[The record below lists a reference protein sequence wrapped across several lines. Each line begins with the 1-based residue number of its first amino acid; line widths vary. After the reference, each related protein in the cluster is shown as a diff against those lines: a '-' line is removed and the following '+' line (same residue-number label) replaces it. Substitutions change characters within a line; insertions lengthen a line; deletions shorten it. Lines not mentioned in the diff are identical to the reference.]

1 MLRPKPLR
9 GAGFAPG
16 TPERARQD
24 SLARFARQRHNLSV
38 EVTKD
43 ARQVG
48 RTPMW
53 HSEKGRKMK
62 KNRILTTLLLPAA
75 LALPAFTQQLD
86 SNSNAKPTATASA
99 SQPASVSERE
109 PIPSSTPKDFWDGD
123 DPNLV
128 NLVTHPFANKK
139 YVQRQVGPIRDRI
152 NELDELTSENG
163 KTIKDVDGR
172 AQQGIQLASEKSSLA
187 DQHATDASNKAQLAQ
202 TAATQ
207 VATRVSA
214 AEQMVGSLDQ
224 YKGSGQTEIRFRA
237 GQTVLSKAAKDAL
250 DEMAAPLKDKRSYI
264 IEVRGYASGRGQS
277 AIASS
282 QKMADSVVRYL
293 VLNHQIPVYRIYV
306 LSMGNSPAAGAD
318 GTMAKHT
325 SGGRV
330 EVSLMKNDLVGAA
343 QH

>member
-1 MLRPKPLR
+1 MPI
-9 GAGFAPG
+9 
-16 TPERARQD
+16 
-24 SLARFARQRHNLSV
+24 SL
-38 EVTKD
+38 
-43 ARQVG
+43 G
-48 RTPMW
+48 GPPMW

-62 KNRILTTLLLPAA
+62 KHRRLIALLLPTA
-75 LALPAFTQQLD
+75 LALPALTQQPQ
-86 SNSNAKPTATASA
+86 SNSGAKPAATASA
-99 SQPASVSERE
+99 SQTASVSDRE

-123 DPNLV
+123 DPNLI
-128 NLVTHPFANKK
+128 NLVTHPFASKK

-172 AQQGIQLASEKSSLA
+172 AQQGIQLASEKSSVA
-187 DQHATDASNKAQLAQ
+187 DQHATDASNKAQRAQ

-214 AEQMVGSLDQ
+214 AEQTVGNLDQ

-237 GQTVLSKAAKDAL
+237 GQSVLSKAAKDAL
-250 DEMAAPLKDKRSYI
+250 DEIAAPLKDQRSYI
-264 IEVRGYASGRGQS
+264 IEVRGYASGRGQA

-282 QKMADSVVRYL
+282 QKMADSVKRYL

-306 LSMGNSPAAGAD
+306 MSMGNSPAASAD

-330 EVSLMKNDLVGAA
+330 EVSLMKHDLVGSA

>member
-1 MLRPKPLR
+1 
-9 GAGFAPG
+9 
-16 TPERARQD
+16 
-24 SLARFARQRHNLSV
+24 
-38 EVTKD
+38 
-43 ARQVG
+43 
-48 RTPMW
+48 MW

-224 YKGSGQTEIRFRA
+224 YKGSGQTEIRFRT

-282 QKMADSVVRYL
+282 QKMADSVVRYM

-330 EVSLMKNDLVGAA
+330 EVSLMKNDLVGSA
-343 QH
+343 QR